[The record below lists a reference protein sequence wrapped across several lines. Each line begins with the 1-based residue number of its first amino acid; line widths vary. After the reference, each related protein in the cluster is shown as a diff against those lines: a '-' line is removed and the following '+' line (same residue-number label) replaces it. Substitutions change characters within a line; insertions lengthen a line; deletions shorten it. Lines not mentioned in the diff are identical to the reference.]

1 MNETIVYLAKATKI
15 NMAYDEYLADRIRR
29 SLQEKRI
36 TYTEMK
42 MMGGLL
48 FKVDNKMFCGI
59 HIDKKYG
66 DSLLMARIGEEAYKK
81 EIEKKHCLP
90 MDFTG
95 RPMRGYIFVT
105 PYGFDTEDDLAYY
118 IDLCMTF
125 NPLAKA
131 SKPKIK

>member
-1 MNETIVYLAKATKI
+1 
-15 NMAYDEYLADRIRR
+15 MAYDEYLADRIRR
-29 SLQEKRI
+29 QLREKRI
-36 TYTEMK
+36 VFLEMK

-66 DSLLMARIGEEAYKK
+66 DSLLMARIGGDAYET
-81 EIEKKHCLP
+81 EIKSKHCLP

-105 PYGFDTEDDLAYY
+105 PDGFDNEDDLSHYL
-118 IDLCMTF
+118 DLCLAF

-131 SKPKIK
+131 SKPKRKK

>member
-1 MNETIVYLAKATKI
+1 
-15 NMAYDEYLADRIRR
+15 MAYDEYLADRIRR
-29 SLQEKRI
+29 QLKDKHI
-36 TYTEMK
+36 FFTEIN

-66 DSLLMARIGEEAYKK
+66 DSLLMARIGETAYEVEILK
-81 EIEKKHCLP
+81 EHCLP

-105 PYGFDTEDDLAYY
+105 PDGIDTEDEFCHY
-118 IDLCMTF
+118 IDLCMAF
-125 NPLAKA
+125 NPEAKA
-131 SKPKIK
+131 SKPKKEKN

>member
-1 MNETIVYLAKATKI
+1 
-15 NMAYDEYLADRIRR
+15 MAYDEFLADRVKRT
-29 SLQEKRI
+29 LDEKKVN
-36 TYTEMK
+36 YTFRK

-48 FKVDNKMFCGI
+48 FMVDEKMLCGI

-66 DSLLMARIGEEAYKK
+66 DSLLMARIGEDAYEK
-81 EIEKKHCLP
+81 EISKEECLP

-105 PYGFDTEDDLAYY
+105 PDGFDLDENLAYW
-118 IDLCMTF
+118 IQLALDF

-131 SKPKIK
+131 SKKRKKK